1 MSTTPRRPAARAAA
15 IGLSLA
21 LCLAAALAPTPAR
34 AAALSAASAKEIAGH
49 LTAAMVTTADL
60 GLQVRKMAGKKA
72 DADLQRGV
80 ALVDQAV
87 ASAQRLGNENPN
99 LAPGF
104 GHVRTNMAGVI
115 ADGKVSEKAGAL
127 VDESVAELH
136 ALIINAYIL
145 GAMAD
150 LGSAA
155 NALDKKNSADVSFY
169 LKAAEQSLQSAND
182 MGGYHIE
189 NDIEEIRGALRDIDA
204 KVSAKV
210 AVSRDAIDT
219 RITEI
224 GAHLF
229 QLGTD

>member
-1 MSTTPRRPAARAAA
+1 MPTTRRRPAAVAAVF
-15 IGLSLA
+15 A
-21 LCLAAALAPTPAR
+21 LCLATTLAAAAAPAR
-34 AAALSAASAKEIAGH
+34 AAALSAASAREIAGH

-80 ALVDQAV
+80 ARVDQAV
-87 ASAQRLGNENPN
+87 AAAQRLGNDAPD

-104 GHVRTNMAGVI
+104 AHVRTNMAGVI

-127 VDESVAELH
+127 IDESVAELH

-145 GAMAD
+145 AAMAD

-155 NALDKKNSADVSFY
+155 DALDRKNGSEASFH
-169 LKAAEQSLQSAND
+169 LKAAVQSLQSAND

-189 NDIEEIRGALRDIDA
+189 NDIEEVQAALRDIDA
-204 KVSAKV
+204 KVGAKV
-210 AVSRDAIDT
+210 AVGRDAIDA
-219 RITEI
+219 RIAEI
-224 GAHLF
+224 RAHLF
-229 QLGTD
+229 QLGSE